1 MRQSG
6 RLALILATQLW
17 GVPLVVYGQTQ
28 PRGRNP
34 SPPTSNAG
42 AGAEDE
48 EDDAEE
54 EDDAASAPRT
64 GGGGASGSGG
74 AGRSRGGSD
83 NEDQEGEGEDETGNG
98 ETPEAP
104 APAAAPETDDA
115 RRTRM
120 LSRWSSLDGS
130 IGLLHVTTAETGA
143 AGSFRFGL
151 LGEYFGASEF
161 LRPTGLTGSMVTGP
175 DSARHIGSTLTLS
188 YSPLDFL
195 ELYANIRAYA
205 NSNSRE
211 RPSLFQVLGDTILG
225 AKGAYTI
232 TRGFSLGGDAALYLL
247 NRSGEIGLLGEST
260 SFHLRALATL
270 DLKELT
276 GTVPLRLHL
285 NLQYLFDN
293 SGAIVR
299 DVEGRRQM
307 NQPGWT
313 PTLCTDAA
321 TANNPICHL
330 EVSRIERHALGIN
343 RVDRF
348 GINLGVDAD
357 LPYVRPFL
365 EWSVGVPVN
374 RQSYQCFDPG
384 GRPGPG
390 GATDDD
396 LCLANTGF
404 SSIPSRI
411 SIGARVLP
419 PVRGLSA
426 VLAFD
431 IATSGSSSFVRELSP
446 SNPWLFYLGT
456 AFAYDTHP
464 QVQRVEVPGPERT
477 VTRDVDRTPPGGHI
491 AGRVTD
497 AESHSGVTGAI
508 VTFTGQNDMPLLA
521 TAADGRFRSG
531 RIAPG
536 EYRLHVTAPDYN
548 PGDCTVTIAAPAA
561 PSTPEGA
568 SDTAPAPS
576 AAAAD
581 VEATVSCE
589 LRALPRRGNITGQV
603 NAAGGASPGPVSGV
617 TVVLEPAAGFQA
629 PAGQSAPTTQNTTTD
644 GEGRFSFNDLLAG
657 GYSLRVEH
665 GERTMAST
673 PTPTNV
679 EPRQTATQN
688 LTVTGRPRVPSAR
701 IVGQVIQISRQVH
714 FQTNSA
720 QILPDSNTLLEE
732 IADVLNRNPQLTAVE
747 VQGHTDNQGA
757 AAANMTLSQNRAEAV
772 RQALVNLGV
781 ASDRLTARG
790 YGLTRPIRP
799 NLTVLGRTANRRVE
813 FHITAR
819 APRNP

>member
-17 GVPLVVYGQTQ
+17 GVPLVVYGQTT

-34 SPPTSNAG
+34 SPPASSGSN
-42 AGAEDE
+42 AEDE
-48 EDDAEE
+48 EEE
-54 EDDAASAPRT
+54 EDDTAAAPR
-64 GGGGASGSGG
+64 GGGGTAGRGGG
-74 AGRSRGGSD
+74 AQARGGD
-83 NEDQEGEGEDETGNG
+83 NEDTEGEGEGEGTER

-104 APAAAPETDDA
+104 ATPATPETDDA

-120 LSRWSSLDGS
+120 LARWSSLDGS
-130 IGLLHVTTAETGA
+130 IGLLHVSTAETGG

-195 ELYANIRAYA
+195 EVYANVRAYA

-225 AKGAYTI
+225 AKGAYTLF
-232 TRGFSLGGDAALYLL
+232 RGFSLGGDAALYLL

-270 DLKELT
+270 DLKALT

-419 PVRGLSA
+419 PVRGLSGI
-426 VLAFD
+426 LAFD
-431 IATSGSSSFVRELSP
+431 IATSGSSNFVRELSP

-464 QVQRVEVPGPERT
+464 QVERVEVPGPER
-477 VTRDVDRTPPGGHI
+477 VVSRDVDRTPPGGHI
-491 AGRVTD
+491 VGRVTD
-497 AESHSGVTGAI
+497 AESHSGVNNA
-508 VTFTGQNDMPLLA
+508 VVAFTGQSDMPLLA

-548 PGDCTVTIAAPAA
+548 PGDCTVTIAVPPA
-561 PSTPEGA
+561 PSAPEGA
-568 SDTAPAPS
+568 SEGTPAPS
-576 AAAAD
+576 APPAD

-589 LRALPRRGNITGQV
+589 LRPLPRRGNITGQV
-603 NAAGGASPGPVSGV
+603 NAAGGASPGPVAGV

-629 PAGQSAPTTQNTTTD
+629 PTGQSAPTVQNTTTD

-657 GYSLRVEH
+657 GYTLRAEH
-665 GERTMAST
+665 GERTMAGT
-673 PTPTNV
+673 PVAVNV
-679 EPRQTATQN
+679 EPRQTASQN
-688 LTVTGRPRVPSAR
+688 LSVTGRPRVPSAR
-701 IVGQVIQISRQVH
+701 IVGQVIQITRQVH

-720 QILPDSNTLLEE
+720 LILPDSNTLLEE
-732 IADVLNRNPQLTAVE
+732 IADVLTRNPNLTSVE
-747 VQGHTDNQGA
+747 VQGHTDNQGPA
-757 AAANMTLSQNRAEAV
+757 AVNMTLSQNRAEAV
-772 RQALVNLGV
+772 RQALLRLGI

-790 YGLTRPIRP
+790 YGMTRPIRP